1 MTLDEIR
8 NDVTKET
15 PASFEPTVDYI
26 VTKIPRW
33 PFDKF
38 VKADNTLTTAMK
50 STGEVMAIG
59 RSYEESLMK
68 AVRSLDIDK
77 DFGYS
82 GKYTTWTDE
91 EIKNL
96 LLNPTDERLFAIYQ
110 ALKRGITP
118 EEISAITGIEPY
130 FLYRIENI
138 VTMEEEIKK
147 GLNPETLQEGQ
158 THRIHRRADSCISR
172 QEPGRDNG
180 YAPSPWASFPP
191 SRWWIPVPPSLRPR
205 RLTTTHPTIP
215 NASLCPRT
223 ERRC

>member
-147 GLNPETLQEGQ
+147 GLNPETLRKAKRTGFTDEQIAAFVGKSREEITDMRHLPGHHSHLQ
-158 THRIHRRADSCISR
+158 DGGYLCRR
-172 QEPGRDNG
+172 
-180 YAPSPWASFPP
+180 
-191 SRWWIPVPPSLRPR
+191 V
-205 RLTTTHPTIP
+205 
-215 NASLCPRT
+215 
-223 ERRC
+223 